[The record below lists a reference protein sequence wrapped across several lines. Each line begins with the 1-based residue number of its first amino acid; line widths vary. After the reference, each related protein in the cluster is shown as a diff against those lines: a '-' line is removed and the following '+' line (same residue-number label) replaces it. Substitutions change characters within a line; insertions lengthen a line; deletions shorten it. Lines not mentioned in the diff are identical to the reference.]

1 MFIKLAPTLLDRMDV
16 FVLELEEL
24 EVPKVLRLL

>member
-1 MFIKLAPTLLDRMDV
+1 MKLIPYILDRLDV

-24 EVPKVLRLL
+24 EVPKVEVGFFF